1 MNLKNK
7 IAWCIPNCIPLPTC
21 TTGEEVINIFRRT
34 RYWADKEAFMIR
46 NSNGVVYYRQ
56 PSVPDFTKHIGFV
69 SLCKGSYWIVM
80 TDTYGSWSSGSNV
93 VLKVGST
100 TIGTYTC
107 SMPSSSSYTFTV

>member
-7 IAWCIPNCIPLPTC
+7 IAWFIPNCIPRPTC
-21 TTGEEVINIFRRT
+21 TTGEVGITIIRRT
-34 RYWADKEAFMIR
+34 RYWADQEVFIIH
-46 NSNGVVYYRQ
+46 NSNYVVYYRQ

-80 TDTYGSWSSGSNV
+80 TDTSGSWSPGSNV

-107 SMPSSSSYTFTV
+107 SSSSSSYTFTV

>member
-7 IAWCIPNCIPLPTC
+7 IAWFIPNCIPRPTC
-21 TTGEEVINIFRRT
+21 TTGEVGITIIRRT
-34 RYWADKEAFMIR
+34 RYWADQEVFIIH
-46 NSNGVVYYRQ
+46 NSNYVVYYRQ

-80 TDTYGSWSSGSNV
+80 TDTYGDGWSPGSDV
-93 VLKVGST
+93 VLKAGST

-107 SMPSSSSYTFTV
+107 SSSSSSYTFTV

>member
-21 TTGEEVINIFRRT
+21 TTGEEVITFIRT
-34 RYWADKEAFMIR
+34 TKSWASEEDFIIR
-46 NSNGVVYYRQ
+46 NTNYVVYFRQ
-56 PSVPDFTKHIGFV
+56 PSVSNNQQYTWSV
-69 SLCKGSYWIVM
+69 TLCKESYLIVM
-80 TDTYGSWSSGSNV
+80 TDTYGDGWSSGSNV

-107 SMPSSSSYTFTV
+107 SSSSSSYTFTV

>member
-21 TTGEEVINIFRRT
+21 TTGEEVITFIRT
-34 RYWADKEAFMIR
+34 TKYYAYQEDFIIR

-56 PSVPDFTKHIGFV
+56 PSVSNYQQYTWSV
-69 SLCKGSYWIVM
+69 TLCKGSYWIVM
-80 TDTYGSWSSGSNV
+80 TDTYGDGWSSGSNV

-107 SMPSSSSYTFTV
+107 SSSSSSYTFTV